1 MAKHYTKRYE
11 KHWTETL
18 AARLKVQEKD
28 EKDKIATN
36 TQEEL
41 SYALAA

>member
-18 AARLKVQEKD
+18 AAKLKAQ
-28 EKDKIATN
+28 EKDKIARN